1 MRLPDWIVNGSPV
14 VHPVHGRGVVID
26 RDGPSGVQAIFRT
39 VERNWMCVPAAQE
52 MGGLELDLNDRTG
65 RIHAAW
71 WLLSRPA
78 ERIPDPNVGGLLR
91 LLRRICD
98 GGGVT
103 GEEMLRLKSV
113 LLGSV

>member
-52 MGGLELDLNDRTG
+52 GLELDLTDRTG

-71 WLLSRPA
+71 WLLEQPA
-78 ERIPDPNVGGLLR
+78 ERIRDRDVGNLLR

-98 GGGVT
+98 GGDVT
-103 GEEMLRLKSV
+103 GEEILRLKSV